1 MNKRIQ
7 DQLEML
13 QKGQSVEKQRLMTD
27 LEKRKSDLLAL
38 AEDQL
43 REFEINLNNKK
54 KQLEDMSIELQK
66 ENKG

>member
-38 AEDQL
+38 EDQL

-66 ENKG
+66 ENKGK